1 MEKNGC
7 DARVIQ
13 MEGAKDP
20 DEYIIKYG
28 SEGFKRL
35 ARNAISLVEF
45 KVKMLKEKYD
55 LESATDKVRFLK
67 QITKVLSEVENKIE
81 REIYIDKISKQ
92 YDISKE
98 AIFGEV
104 NKQMYKN
111 QSSKNNILSKPVHK
125 TDQPKEEVSEAVIK
139 RENMILYL
147 LINHYEESIVDITS
161 NIVKEDFR
169 LEINQKIFDIITESK
184 ENDKDKILQVLSNIE
199 DSMLQSQISEIM
211 LSDYGIN
218 SVQKCIED
226 IIITYTKERL
236 NNRKFDIIKELESGN
251 LSKEEAS
258 MLEIE
263 LNNIIIELAKIK

>member
-1 MEKNGC
+1 
-7 DARVIQ
+7 

-28 SEGFKRL
+28 SERFKLL
-35 ARNAISLVEF
+35 AKNAISLVEF
-45 KVKMLKEKYD
+45 KVKMLKNKYD
-55 LESATDKVRFLK
+55 LENATDKVRFLK
-67 QITKVLSEVENKIE
+67 EITKVLSEVENNIE
-81 REIYIDKISKQ
+81 REIYIDKIAEQ
-92 YDISKE
+92 YNISKE

-111 QSSKNNILSKPVHK
+111 QASNNNILSKPVHNVDK
-125 TDQPKEEVSEAVIK
+125 PKEQVSEAVIK

-147 LINHYEESIVDITS
+147 LINYYEESIVDMTS
-161 NIVKEDFR
+161 NIVKEDFK
-169 LEINQKIFDIITESK
+169 LEVNQKIFEAITESK
-184 ENDKDKILQVLSNIE
+184 EKDKDRILQVLSNIE
-199 DSMLQSQISEIM
+199 DTTIQSQISEIM
-211 LSDYGIN
+211 LSDYGIT
-218 SVQKCIED
+218 SVSKCIED
-226 IIITYTKERL
+226 IILTYTKERL

>member
-1 MEKNGC
+1 
-7 DARVIQ
+7 
-13 MEGAKDP
+13 
-20 DEYIIKYG
+20 
-28 SEGFKRL
+28 
-35 ARNAISLVEF
+35 
-45 KVKMLKEKYD
+45 
-55 LESATDKVRFLK
+55 
-67 QITKVLSEVENKIE
+67 
-81 REIYIDKISKQ
+81 
-92 YDISKE
+92 
-98 AIFGEV
+98 
-104 NKQMYKN
+104 
-111 QSSKNNILSKPVHK
+111 
-125 TDQPKEEVSEAVIK
+125 
-139 RENMILYL
+139 MILYL